1 MGHLLL
7 ELVERTPKDL
17 PLAIRTFANRTA
29 MLRASGFCHIGEMLT
44 ALLMAASLSNAEEIP
59 TLAQCA
65 AEAPALVTEKDA
77 TTIGSAIALSVQQP
91 LVPAT
96 ALRNVVMSHS
106 VLRTMNEQEW
116 FLPMLTTLTVGR
128 NAAEPSRFKR
138 LSSIV
143 VAAPVDGTRTSNANA
158 SNEEIT
164 FSSVVRLAQSTVP
177 LLLCARCSTMPSVVP
192 KA

>member
-7 ELVERTPKDL
+7 ELVEQTPKDL

-29 MLRASGFCHIGEMLT
+29 MLRASGLCHIGEMLT
-44 ALLMAASLSNAEEIP
+44 ALLMASSRNAEETP
-59 TLAQCA
+59 TLAHCA
-65 AEAPALVTEKDA
+65 AEAPASVTEKDA
-77 TTIGSAIALSVQQP
+77 TTIGSAIAVSVQRS

-143 VAAPVDGTRTSNANA
+143 VAAPVDGTSNADA

-164 FSSVVRLAQSTVP
+164 FSSVVRLAQSTHCYYVRA
-177 LLLCARCSTMPSVVP
+177 AR
-192 KA
+192 